1 MLNKI
6 KSDYS
11 HKNIVRKK
19 PSEEEKMSEVSKK
32 SGDFVQID
40 TAVGLEA
47 QYLCKNDS
55 TYVKE
60 DGVIYAA
67 IPGILKINSKDRT
80 IIIDSKQEYKRT
92 IPQHGDIVT
101 GRVYSIRKSSVG
113 IRIGTLNQKLVSYV
127 GLIGNIHVAS
137 VSRSYIDKLDNVF
150 QKTDIV
156 RAKVITKSGK
166 EYKIATNSPNL
177 GVILSDCK
185 YCGKAM
191 VRKGSG
197 QLVCPFC
204 NHTERK
210 ILAQDYGNLQNQLK
224 FD

>member
-1 MLNKI
+1 
-6 KSDYS
+6 
-11 HKNIVRKK
+11 
-19 PSEEEKMSEVSKK
+19 MSTQTVK
-32 SGDFVQID
+32 SGDFVQIG

-60 DGVIYAA
+60 DGIIYAA
-67 IPGILKINSKDRT
+67 IPGIVHINSKDRT
-80 IIIDSKQEYKRT
+80 IFIDSKQEHKRI

-101 GRVYSIRKSSVG
+101 GRIYSIRKSSVG
-113 IRIGTLNQKLVSYV
+113 VRIDTLNQKLVTDV

-150 QKTDIV
+150 QKTDII
-156 RAKVITKSGK
+156 RAKVVTKSGK
-166 EYKIATNSPNL
+166 EYKIATNAPNL
-177 GVILSDCK
+177 GVIISQCK
-185 YCGKAM
+185 YCGKNMA
-191 VRKGSG
+191 RKGRG

-210 ILAQDYGNLQNQLK
+210 ILAQDYGELK
-224 FD
+224 GHLRLD

>member
-1 MLNKI
+1 MSI
-6 KSDYS
+6 
-11 HKNIVRKK
+11 
-19 PSEEEKMSEVSKK
+19 PSVK

-55 TYVKE
+55 TYVKD

-67 IPGILKINSKDRT
+67 IPGILTINTKDRT
-80 IIIDSKQEYKRT
+80 IIVDSKQEYKRT

-113 IRIGTLNQKLVSYV
+113 VRIGTLNQKLVIDV
-127 GLIGNIHVAS
+127 GLIGNIHVAN

-150 QKTDIV
+150 MKTDII

-166 EYKIATNSPNL
+166 EYKIATNAPDL
-177 GVILSDCK
+177 GVILSQCK
-185 YCGKAM
+185 YCGKDM
-191 VRKGSG
+191 VRKGRS
-197 QLVCPFC
+197 QVVCPFC
-204 NHTERK
+204 NHVERK
-210 ILAQDYGNLQNQLK
+210 IMAKDFGSPKERLK

>member
-1 MLNKI
+1 M
-6 KSDYS
+6 ST
-11 HKNIVRKK
+11 
-19 PSEEEKMSEVSKK
+19 PSVK
-32 SGDFVQID
+32 SGEFVQID
-40 TAVGLEA
+40 IAVGLEA
-47 QYLCKNDS
+47 QYLCKDDS
-55 TYVKE
+55 TYVKD
-60 DGVIYAA
+60 DGIIYAA
-67 IPGILKINSKDRT
+67 IPGILQINSKDRT
-80 IIIDSKQEYKRT
+80 ILINSKQEHKRT

-150 QKTDIV
+150 QKTDVV

-166 EYKIATNSPNL
+166 EYKIATNAPNL
-177 GVILSDCK
+177 GVILSQCK
-185 YCGKAM
+185 YCGKNM
-191 VRKGSG
+191 TRKGSG